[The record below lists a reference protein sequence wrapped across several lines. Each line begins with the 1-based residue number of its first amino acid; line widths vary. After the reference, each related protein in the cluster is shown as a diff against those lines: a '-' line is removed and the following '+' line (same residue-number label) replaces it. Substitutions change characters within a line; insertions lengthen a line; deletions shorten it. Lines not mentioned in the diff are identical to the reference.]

1 MNHEIRGHVLAL
13 LTILLWGTTFVSTK
27 VLLQHDL
34 SPIEILV
41 VRFVLGTCFLILL
54 FPKPLKG
61 TTMRQESYFA
71 AAGLCGITLY
81 YLFENNALIYTFAS
95 NAALIAST
103 SPFFTVLLARFF
115 LKDETIRPQF
125 YVGMILSFIGVGLMS
140 FSGATELQINLKGDF
155 LALLAAIIWSFYSIF
170 SKKISSFGY
179 NTIQTTRRTF
189 MYGLLFMVP
198 LLPFAEI
205 NYNVQNYLNLTVI
218 LNILFLGLGASAIC
232 FVTWN
237 LALKALG
244 AIKASLYINVVPMVT
259 VILSIIV
266 LHEKL
271 TWMSGIGI
279 ALVLCGLSVSQIKKL
294 PKVIFHR
301 AAEQS

>member
-1 MNHEIRGHVLAL
+1 MNHEIRGHCLAL

-27 VLLQHDL
+27 ILLQHDL
-34 SPIEILV
+34 SPVEILV
-41 VRFVLGTCFLILL
+41 VRFLLGTAFLMIL
-54 FPKPLKG
+54 FPKPLMG
-61 TTMRQESYFA
+61 TTARQEAYFA

-81 YLFENNALIYTFAS
+81 YLFENNALIYTLAS

-103 SPFFTVLLARFF
+103 SPFFTVLLAKFF
-115 LKDETIRPQF
+115 LKEESIRPQF
-125 YVGMILSFIGVGLMS
+125 YIGMVLSFIGVGLMS
-140 FSGATELQINLKGDF
+140 FSGATELQINLKGDL

-189 MYGLLFMVP
+189 MYGLLFMLP
-198 LLPFAEI
+198 LLPFSDI
-205 NYNVQNYLNLTVI
+205 NVTLHNYLNVTVI
-218 LNILFLGLGASAIC
+218 LNLLFLGLGASAIC

-244 AIKASLYINVVPMVT
+244 AIKASLYINAVPMVT

-271 TWMSGIGI
+271 TWMSAIGVG
-279 ALVLCGLSVSQIKKL
+279 LVLCGLSVSQFKKSSI
-294 PKVIFHR
+294 VIFHR
-301 AAEQS
+301 TAKQS

>member
-1 MNHEIRGHVLAL
+1 MNQELRGHTLAL

-27 VLLQHDL
+27 ILLHNDL
-34 SPIEILV
+34 SPMEILLT
-41 VRFVLGTCFLILL
+41 RFVMGTCFLMLL
-54 FPKPLKG
+54 FPKRLKG
-61 TTMRQESYFA
+61 TTLKQEAYFA

-81 YLFENNALIYTFAS
+81 YLFENNALIYTLAS

-125 YVGMILSFIGVGLMS
+125 YFGMVLSFIGVGLMS

-189 MYGLLFMVP
+189 MYGILFM
-198 LLPFAEI
+198 LPMIPFTDVAWSTEKFF
-205 NYNVQNYLNLTVI
+205 NTTVI
-218 LNILFLGLGASAIC
+218 LNLIFLGLGASAIC

-237 LALKALG
+237 LALKSLG
-244 AIKASLYINVVPMVT
+244 AIKASLYINAVPMVT
-259 VILSIIV
+259 VILSMIV
-266 LHEKL
+266 LHERL
-271 TWMSGIGI
+271 TWMSGTGI
-279 ALVLCGLSVSQIKKL
+279 ALVLCGLSVSQFKKRS
-294 PKVIFHR
+294 KVIIHSDLH
-301 AAEQS
+301 QK